1 MNYAPLSGWS
11 CILGGGK
18 RVIYGLLGEL
28 EVRQEGQLLELPGGP
43 TLRLLAGLL
52 INANRRMPKTDL
64 IRVAWGTDEVKEAQ
78 LHKRVSAVREVLTK
92 VGRRDDI
99 RTHSGFGYELRVAE
113 DDVDTLLFQR
123 MIRQADEAV
132 AEGNVEDELTCL
144 RRALGL
150 WRGPHPLSNVHSDAL
165 RQDIVGLEQRH
176 KRAAV
181 RLFGLELD
189 QGNHEGI
196 LDELELMAAYYPADQ
211 RLCEQLMAARYR
223 CGHLTDAAAAY
234 DRYVEALDAETAAP
248 PDPFLRAFHFAIARG
263 DRIAIA
269 DAEAALARRNRRSA
283 RHAVTVPRQL
293 PRPVDLIGRNDA
305 MVQAARLLH
314 EGPGAA
320 GPVLVISGP
329 GGVGK
334 TALALGAAHEAIR
347 RFPDGQLFMELQ
359 GSSGNPV
366 DTSEILAQCLRAL
379 GESQVPE
386 TKAER
391 LASYRTLLADR
402 RVIVVLDDAADGA
415 AVGDLI
421 PGNSRCAVLVTAR
434 RRLPELVGARHLAP
448 LAPLGP
454 ADATQLFL
462 HVVGSAGIDLEQDLE
477 AVRRVV
483 TLCGGL
489 PLALRIAGAMRVH
502 DHPWPT
508 SELASRLMRLGPEAL
523 EYGNLSVART
533 IGTGLERLSDGAR
546 GLFLSLGLLR
556 LPRLGLWTAAALL
569 GNVEAA
575 ADALSQLAASFM
587 IESLGPELRY
597 RLHDLTWEYARRRVL
612 AQGAG
617 DREAVPGQVY
627 RALLTLTRRAHSR
640 LYGGDFEVVH
650 SGIPDWDVPAE
661 VLAEIDASPLA
672 WFEKERLNI
681 RAAIEHCAELNLAE
695 VCWDLAVSAHEFYAI
710 RGYFDDWYATHQVAL
725 DACREAG
732 DRRGEGIMLACLHQ
746 PTLVASRRAAAAQ
759 GLAGLWQAVSLLS
772 DCGDRHGL
780 AIALRTLA
788 SALRRQGHV
797 TRSLELFT
805 EALAQYAASGDIVG
819 QWQTLRYIGQCHL
832 DAGDHRNAREA
843 LQAAEAIAAH
853 LGESRL
859 LAQTRY
865 WIGQACLAAGDV
877 EGAQAAFDAVY
888 DVYADHAGIGR
899 AYALHGLGDLALRKG
914 ALSAADR
921 HLAIAAEVAGDAAD
935 AVLEG
940 RVLLSIAA
948 LREAQGQADE
958 RIGALQRAAA
968 VFAGCGAA
976 HLEVRALAELK
987 RPPCSGCDAVA

>member
-1 MNYAPLSGWS
+1 MNYAPLSEWG

-52 INANRRMPKTDL
+52 VNANRRMPKTDL

-78 LHKRVSAVREVLTK
+78 LHKRVSAVREVLTQ

-99 RTHSGFGYELRVAE
+99 RTHSGFGYELRAAE
-113 DDVDTLLFQR
+113 DDIDTLLFQR

-132 AEGNVEDELTCL
+132 AEGSAEDELACL
-144 RRALGL
+144 RGALRL

-165 RQDIVGLEQRH
+165 RQDILGLEQRH

-196 LDELELMAAYYPADQ
+196 LDELELMASYYPADQ

-234 DRYVEALDAETAAP
+234 GRYVAALEAETAAP

-263 DRIAIA
+263 DRTAIA
-269 DAEAALARRNRRSA
+269 DAEAALARRSRRSA
-283 RHAVTVPRQL
+283 RRAVPVPRQL
-293 PRPVDLIGRNDA
+293 PRPVDLIGRDDA
-305 MVQAARLLH
+305 MVAASRLLH
-314 EGPGAA
+314 DGPDST

-334 TALALGAAHEAIR
+334 TALALAAAHEAIG

-366 DTSEILAQCLRAL
+366 DTSEMLAQCLRAL
-379 GESQVPE
+379 GQSQVPE
-386 TKAER
+386 AKAER
-391 LASYRTLLADR
+391 LAAYRTLLADR

-415 AVGDLI
+415 QAGDLV
-421 PGNSRCAVLVTAR
+421 PGNSRCAVVVTAR

-454 ADATQLFL
+454 ADAIQLFL
-462 HVVGSAGIDLEQDLE
+462 HVVRSAGIDVEQDLA
-477 AVRRVV
+477 AVQRVV
-483 TLCGGL
+483 ALCGGL

-502 DHPWPT
+502 DHPRPT
-508 SELASRLMRLGPEAL
+508 SELATRLMRLGPEAL

-533 IGTGLERLSDGAR
+533 IGTGLERLSDGER
-546 GLFLSLGLLR
+546 RLFLSLGLLR

-569 GNVEAA
+569 ASVDAA
-575 ADALSQLAASFM
+575 AAALSQLAASFM
-587 IESLGPELRY
+587 IESLGPDLRY
-597 RLHDLTWEYARRRVL
+597 RLHDLTWEYVRRRAL
-612 AQGAG
+612 AEDVG
-617 DREAVPGQVY
+617 DSEAVPGRVY
-627 RALLTLTRRAHSR
+627 RALLTLTRRAHAA

-650 SGIPDWDVPAE
+650 SGIPSWDAPAE
-661 VLAEIDASPLA
+661 ALAEIDASPLA

-681 RAAIEHCAELNLAE
+681 RAAIEHCAELSLAE

-710 RGYFDDWYATHQVAL
+710 RGYFDDWYVTHQVAL
-725 DACREAG
+725 RACREAG
-732 DRRGEGIMLACLHQ
+732 DRRGEGIMLACLNQ
-746 PTLVASRRAAAAQ
+746 PTLVASRRAAASHD
-759 GLAGLWQAVSLLS
+759 LAELRQAVSLLT

-780 AIALRTLA
+780 AIALRTLG

-805 EALAQYAASGDIVG
+805 EALAHYAASQDIVG
-819 QWQTLRYIGQCHL
+819 QWQALRYIGQSHL
-832 DAGDHRNAREA
+832 DTGDHRNAREA
-843 LQAAEAIAAH
+843 LQAAEAIAAQ

-888 DVYADHAGIGR
+888 DAYADDPGIGR
-899 AYALHGLGDLALRKG
+899 AYALHGLGDLALHKG

-921 HLAIAAEVAGDAAD
+921 HLAVAAELARDGAD

-940 RVLLSIAA
+940 RVSLSIAR
-948 LREAQGQADE
+948 LRQAQGRTGE
-958 RIGALQRAAA
+958 RIMALERAAE

-976 HLEVRALAELK
+976 YLEVQALAELK
-987 RPPCSGCDAVA
+987 